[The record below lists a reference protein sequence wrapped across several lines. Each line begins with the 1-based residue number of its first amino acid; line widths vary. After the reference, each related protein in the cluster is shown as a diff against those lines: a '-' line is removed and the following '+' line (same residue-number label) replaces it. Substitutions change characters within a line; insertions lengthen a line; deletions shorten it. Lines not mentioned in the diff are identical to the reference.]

1 MDHVSALSEA
11 RFHKSVKSG
20 EVLCARSIE
29 PFDMIGL
36 SRLLT
41 ITFTTAAFDRS
52 SLWQFE
58 AAPSPKLHNS

>member
-1 MDHVSALSEA
+1 
-11 RFHKSVKSG
+11 
-20 EVLCARSIE
+20 
-29 PFDMIGL
+29 MIGL